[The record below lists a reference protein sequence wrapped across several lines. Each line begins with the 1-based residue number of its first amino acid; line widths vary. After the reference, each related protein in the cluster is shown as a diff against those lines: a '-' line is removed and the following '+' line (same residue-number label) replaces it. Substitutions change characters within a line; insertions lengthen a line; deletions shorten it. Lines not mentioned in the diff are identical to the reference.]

1 MKNICIILFI
11 FFLNLTNVEASL
23 RIKRINRYLKDC
35 SKITTSGN
43 HKIKEIVRL
52 HSIYNDYAVLIYK
65 DSLSSEYA
73 LAWLDLK
80 HLNTI
85 DFPEKHREWDGT
97 LHYSTDIAAGSL
109 TCINNEI
116 QKIGG
121 KTLIDSIEYILPF
134 KKNLIAVRF
143 PDPREIG
150 ELVFIKTV
158 PHAIVK
164 RGIRPCAFPDE
175 YEIISNKY
183 FTIGAHLYDDKLR
196 LRLDGNDNEEGIC
209 GEIIIRN
216 RRGFTEI
223 YPEKENQSI
232 FFFNDK
238 SDNIFVY
245 DHKLKKKLTI
255 NFPFEDTVHYYY
267 CNATLLHDDS
277 LLTLVCSYRGREER
291 SDVVFT
297 TNGEAITPIGDNF
310 TGFFKDYLL
319 YDHANETSAVKTDRK
334 PTTEIKLGRYRLKKH
349 NAKWTLNTPFTTDCF
364 DRLTG
369 LNNNKYLGVV
379 TGSKVGII
387 GEHGNLI
394 LPPKFEKIFIDKLY
408 FICLTTKKTYEVYDK
423 KGNLIGENFLR
434 FFCENEEN
442 RSGLELGEYTYHYF
456 FFKLEDG
463 KYQYFLRKKKKSKVF
478 YADEINTEDLSNK
491 YLPIKKDGIWQYLEI
506 K

>member
-97 LHYSTDIAAGSL
+97 PHYSTYIAAGGL
-109 TCINNEI
+109 YWLDGTI

-121 KTLIDSIEYILPF
+121 TTLLDSLVRIIPF
-134 KKNLIAVRF
+134 KDNIIAFRV
-143 PDPREIG
+143 PDSSDIG
-150 ELVFIKTV
+150 ELVFIKTT
-158 PHAIVK
+158 PRHSHQYDYGYQIEC
-164 RGIRPCAFPDE
+164 GIIC
-175 YEIISNKY
+175 NKY
-183 FTIGAHLYDDKLR
+183 FKYAYDLYDDKLR
-196 LRLDGNDNEEGIC
+196 LRLEGHENGFC
-209 GEIIIRN
+209 GETLH
-216 RRGFTEI
+216 RGRSGFIEI

-232 FFFNDK
+232 FFFNHK

-245 DHKLKKKLTI
+245 DHKLKKKLTV
-255 NFPFEDTVHYYY
+255 NYPSQDTVFNMF
-267 CNATLLHDDS
+267 CAMTLLHGDS
-277 LLTLVCSYRGREER
+277 LLMLLSEYRGKRFHM
-291 SDVVFT
+291 VYT
-297 TNGEAITPIGDNF
+297 TDLEAVTPIGDNF

-379 TGSKVGII
+379 AGSKVGIL
-387 GEHGNLI
+387 GEHGSLI
-394 LPPKFEKIFIDKLY
+394 LPPKFKEIFIDKIY
-408 FICLTTKKTYEVYDK
+408 FIGLTTEDTYEVYDK
-423 KGNLIGENFLR
+423 KGNLIGKNFLDFFYDEYDKEDKLDRQTGKDR
-434 FFCENEEN
+434 F
-442 RSGLELGEYTYHYF
+442 HYF

-463 KYQYFLRKKKKSKVF
+463 KYQYFLRKKKKTKVF
-478 YADEINTEDLSNK
+478 YSDDIDTEDLSNRF
-491 YLPIKKDGIWQYLEI
+491 LPIMKDGVWQYLEI